1 MHLSFLLLLENEGEK
16 EGHDRVE
23 MGSCAYNKLKEEE
36 VTG

>member
-1 MHLSFLLLLENEGEK
+1 MHLSFLLLLEKAGEK

-23 MGSCAYNKLKEEE
+23 MGSCAYKLKEEE